1 MLYIYYVK
9 TDCQILDILCKN
21 SFWPYLGENQLPY
34 FPGLTRGL
42 VAVILYYD
50 GRTSVVNSLR
60 TLVQARE
67 GRTFTLGL
75 SEDLVSTATKFTDQL
90 MAEGLTTKILG
101 NFILMYWRN
110 SVYFGMPSHI

>member
-1 MLYIYYVK
+1 MHL
-9 TDCQILDILCKN
+9 
-21 SFWPYLGENQLPY
+21 FRLGENQLPY

-60 TLVQARE
+60 TLIQARE

-75 SEDLVSTATKFTDQL
+75 SDDLVSTATKFTDQL
-90 MAEGLTTKILG
+90 MSEGLTSKILG
-101 NFILMYWRN
+101 MFCANKLVNM
-110 SVYFGMPSHI
+110 

>member
-1 MLYIYYVK
+1 MYIFLKKFFFRNFWKYYVFLFLV
-9 TDCQILDILCKN
+9 T
-21 SFWPYLGENQLPY
+21 GENQLPY

-50 GRTSVVNSLR
+50 GRTSIVNSLR

-90 MAEGLTTKILG
+90 MAEGLTTKVLG
-101 NFILMYWRN
+101 NLILMYWQD
-110 SVYFGMPSHI
+110 SLYFEMPTHI